1 MIPSPSLMVITG
13 GPGSGKSTL
22 IEALAREG
30 YATAAALRRRSH
42 PAIANAG
49 LTAYSR

>member
-30 YATAAALRRRSH
+30 YATAAPFVVDRIPQLQTRA
-42 PAIANAG
+42 
-49 LTAYSR
+49 